1 MIRPSTLTILKGK
14 FMNIAAHNKQSS
26 KYKNEIETMQPNNPT
41 VCVLIGH
48 CIEAITSAV
57 VLASLGQ
64 RVHLYADIDLLAQ
77 QLQQYGF
84 EHHLQALWQ
93 MYEQQKVIVSHALPE
108 SAEAIIQ
115 HYEKASSDANINL
128 EEDWL
133 TDENGNINTQKNAAL
148 YWLFLD
154 SVKPVWIENQWVTAF
169 NHSYQQALPVII
181 SGIEQLG
188 EISALAQRLQRAW
201 VYYVP
206 FVFLQDGDAYSSMLN
221 PSLWLLGEKT
231 PDSSQHLNI
240 LKPLMQHARATHYAD
255 IALVEFAR
263 SSIMLMLATRVSF
276 MNELSRLADS
286 QKVDIQKVS
295 YIMGL
300 DDRVSSS
307 YLQAGWGFG
316 GKALPAELSQLQKS
330 NKKHSLNMPLLESVI
345 HINEDQKEL
354 IFRKF
359 WQYFDG
365 FIDNKTV
372 MIWGG
377 SYKSGSGRTI
387 GSAIHPLLA
396 LLWSYNI
403 RTMVYSD
410 NAQTELAM
418 LYKQQPLLELVTD
431 PYQQLGQAQAV
442 FIVSWSPRDQ
452 LDIAKINQQAMPVF
466 DAQNALTRMQINSL
480 VGDYMGIG
488 RTK

>member
-1 MIRPSTLTILKGK
+1 MSAVSINDNTPKYTHESKLQST
-14 FMNIAAHNKQSS
+14 ASKQ
-26 KYKNEIETMQPNNPT
+26 

-48 CIEAITSAV
+48 SIEAITSAV

-64 RVHLYADIDLLAQ
+64 RVHLYADIELLTQ
-77 QLQQYGF
+77 QIQQYGF

-93 MYEQQKVIVSHALPE
+93 MYEQQQVIISSALPA
-108 SAEAIIQ
+108 SADTLIQ
-115 HYEKASSDANINL
+115 YYETEDFSDSRHVNKRSKI
-128 EEDWL
+128 DDQG
-133 TDENGNINTQKNAAL
+133 TVAL

-154 SVKPVWIENQWVTAF
+154 SIKPVWAEASWITAF
-169 NHSYQQALPVII
+169 NHSHQQSLPVII
-181 SGIEQLG
+181 SGIEKLG
-188 EISALAQRLQRAW
+188 VVSALAQNLQRAW

-231 PDSSQHLNI
+231 ANSSQHVEV
-240 LKPLMQHARATHYAD
+240 LKPLMQHARAAHHAD
-255 IALVEFAR
+255 IATVEFAR
-263 SSIMLMLATRVSF
+263 SSIMAMLATRVSF
-276 MNELSRLADS
+276 MNEMSRLADS
-286 QKVDIQKVS
+286 QQVDIKQVS
-295 YIMGL
+295 RIMGL
-300 DDRVSSS
+300 DARVGSS

-316 GKALPAELSQLQKS
+316 GNTLPTELAKLQQSSQS
-330 NKKHSLNMPLLESVI
+330 HSLDMPLLQSVM

-377 SYKSGSGRTI
+377 SYKSGSGRTA

-403 RTMVYSD
+403 RTLVYSD
-410 NAQTELAM
+410 KAQGELAM
-418 LYKQQPLLELVTD
+418 LYQQQSLLQLINN
-431 PYQQLGQAQAV
+431 PYQQLNAAQAI
-442 FIVSWSPRDQ
+442 FIVSWSPQDQ
-452 LDIAKINQQAMPVF
+452 LDIAKLNQHAMPVF
-466 DAQNALTRMQINSL
+466 DAQNALTRLQIDSL

-488 RTK
+488 RSR

>member
-1 MIRPSTLTILKGK
+1 MNADASYTHNSKPEPSLLSYPTI
-14 FMNIAAHNKQSS
+14 
-26 KYKNEIETMQPNNPT
+26 
-41 VCVLIGH
+41 CVLIGH
-48 CIEAITSAV
+48 SIEAITCAV

-64 RVHLYADIDLLAQ
+64 RVHLYADLEVLAQ

-93 MYEQQKVIVSHALPE
+93 MYEQQQIITSQALPDN
-108 SAEAIIQ
+108 ADQLIQ
-115 HYEKASSDANINL
+115 CYEKTNCDNSVDINESRNSD
-128 EEDWL
+128 EQQ
-133 TDENGNINTQKNAAL
+133 TVAL
-148 YWLFLD
+148 YWLFLNSIRTKWVED
-154 SVKPVWIENQWVTAF
+154 SWITAF
-169 NHSYQQALPVII
+169 NHSQQQTLPLIM

-188 EISALAQRLQRAW
+188 HVSALAQRLQRAW

-206 FVFLQDGDAYSSMLN
+206 FVFLKDGDAYSSMLN

-231 PDSSQHLNI
+231 ANSSQHLEV
-240 LKPLMQHARATHYAD
+240 LKPLMQHARATHHAD
-255 IALVEFAR
+255 IATIEFAR
-263 SSIMLMLATRVSF
+263 SSIMAMLATRVSF
-276 MNELSRLADS
+276 MNEMSRLADS
-286 QKVDIQKVS
+286 QQVDIKQVS
-295 YIMGL
+295 HIMGL
-300 DDRVSSS
+300 DERVGGS

-316 GKALPAELSQLQKS
+316 GNTLPTELFRLQQSSQT
-330 NKKHSLNMPLLESVI
+330 HSLEMPLLQSII

-377 SYKSGSGRTI
+377 SYKAGSGRTA

-403 RTMVYSD
+403 RTLVYSD
-410 NAQTELAM
+410 KAQPEIAA
-418 LYKQQPLLELVTD
+418 LYKQQPLLELIAS
-431 PYQQLGQAQAV
+431 PYHQINKAQAI
-442 FIVSWSPRDQ
+442 FIISWSTRDE
-452 LDIAKINQQAMPVF
+452 LDIAKINQQAMPIF
-466 DAQNALTRMQINSL
+466 DAGNALTRTQIDHL

-488 RTK
+488 RSK

>member
-1 MIRPSTLTILKGK
+1 MSTVSINDNTPKYTHESKSPSVLS
-14 FMNIAAHNKQSS
+14 KQ
-26 KYKNEIETMQPNNPT
+26 

-48 CIEAITSAV
+48 SIEAITSAV

-64 RVHLYADIDLLAQ
+64 RVHLYADIELLTQ
-77 QLQQYGF
+77 QIHQYGF

-93 MYEQQKVIVSHALPE
+93 MYEQQQVIIIAALPA
-108 SAEAIIQ
+108 SADTLIQ
-115 HYEKASSDANINL
+115 YYETADHDDVNNQSAV
-128 EEDWL
+128 
-133 TDENGNINTQKNAAL
+133 AL

-154 SVKPVWIENQWVTAF
+154 SIKPVWADTNWITAF
-169 NHSYQQALPVII
+169 NHSHQQSLPMII
-181 SGIEQLG
+181 SGIEKLG
-188 EISALAQRLQRAW
+188 IVSALAQRLQRAW

-231 PDSSQHLNI
+231 ANSSQHLEV
-240 LKPLMQHARATHYAD
+240 LKPLIQHARAAHHAD
-255 IALVEFAR
+255 IATIEFAR
-263 SSIMLMLATRVSF
+263 SSIMAMLATRVSF
-276 MNELSRLADS
+276 MNEMSRLADS
-286 QKVDIQKVS
+286 QRVDIKQVS
-295 YIMGL
+295 HIMGL
-300 DDRVSSS
+300 DARVGSS

-316 GKALPAELSQLQKS
+316 GNTLPTELAKLQQSSQT
-330 NKKHSLNMPLLESVI
+330 HSLDMPLLQSVM

-377 SYKSGSGRTI
+377 SYKSGSGRTA

-403 RTMVYSD
+403 CTLVYSD
-410 NAQTELAM
+410 KAQDELAM
-418 LYKQQPLLELVTD
+418 LYQQQSLLQLID
-431 PYQQLGQAQAV
+431 NPYQQLDAAQAI
-442 FIVSWSPRDQ
+442 FIVSWSPQDQ
-452 LDIAKINQQAMPVF
+452 LDIAKLNQHAMPVF
-466 DAQNALTRMQINSL
+466 DAQNALTRLQIDSL

-488 RTK
+488 RSK